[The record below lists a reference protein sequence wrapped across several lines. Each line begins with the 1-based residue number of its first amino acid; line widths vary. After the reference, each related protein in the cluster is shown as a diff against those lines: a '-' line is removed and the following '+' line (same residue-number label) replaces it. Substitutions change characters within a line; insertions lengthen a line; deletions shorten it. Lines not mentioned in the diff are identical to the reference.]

1 MKSVLPNTIQQDR
14 RQEQLHNPLET
25 MDILSKLDASTGILG
40 RFLQIL
46 GESSQVMDISDLV
59 TSDINSPSTVL
70 AAAYL
75 IKEQFSKLRN

>member
-14 RQEQLHNPLET
+14 RQEQLHNILET

-40 RFLQIL
+40 HLLQIL
-46 GESSQVMDISDLV
+46 GESSKVTDISDLL

-75 IKEQFSKLRN
+75 IKEQLSKLRN

>member
-14 RQEQLHNPLET
+14 RQEQHNPLET
-25 MDILSKLDASTGILG
+25 MDILSKLDASTATLE

-46 GESSQVMDISDLV
+46 GGSSQVTDIADVV

-75 IKEQFSKLRN
+75 VEEQLIKLRY